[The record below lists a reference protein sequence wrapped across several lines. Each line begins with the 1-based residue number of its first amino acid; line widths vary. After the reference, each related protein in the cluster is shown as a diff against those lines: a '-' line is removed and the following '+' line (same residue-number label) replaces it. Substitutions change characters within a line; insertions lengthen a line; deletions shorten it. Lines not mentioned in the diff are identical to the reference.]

1 MLIPGHLN
9 TYTISALKPGIT
21 YEGQLISVLRFG
33 RREITRF
40 DFTTN
45 YGSRECAAERRVE
58 EEELAW
64 RGRRM
69 MSCCVLTTALPAR
82 SHAVS
87 CSCARTLLID

>member
-45 YGSRECAAERRVE
+45 YGSCECLACSSCLRRSPMWLQGDVT
-58 EEELAW
+58 LHVDH
-64 RGRRM
+64 R
-69 MSCCVLTTALPAR
+69 VALR
-82 SHAVS
+82 
-87 CSCARTLLID
+87 